1 MVVAAAPEP
10 PPAPPVAPPPVVRDP
25 FPSAAGA
32 DLEPLPP
39 PDDDLWDRIRKG
51 FAIPDLDPDDKNV
64 EKWEQWYAARPDYV
78 ARMVERSRRYL
89 YHIVAEVESRGM
101 PAEIALLPM
110 IESAFNPVALSTAR
124 AAGIWQFIPSTG
136 KHYGLKQDFWMDS
149 RRDVLSA
156 TEGALNYLDKLH
168 GDFGDWQLALAAY
181 NWGEGNVARAIE
193 RNRKAGK
200 PAGYAD
206 LRMPDET
213 RNYLPKLQAVK
224 NIVADPAKYGLQLE
238 DIPDAPYFAVVTINR
253 RIDVKKAA
261 ELAEIPQEEFQ
272 YLNAHHNRPVI
283 AGADQHS
290 ILLPIDKA
298 ELFAAKL
305 ELTDQ
310 PLVSW
315 QAYRLKP
322 GETLPMVAVKFGL
335 SVETL
340 RAVNGIGPRGKP
352 SAGHTV
358 LVPAQRPAEAD
369 ASLTTAVFTTV
380 PQGRTFYYRVRRG
393 DTLAGV
399 AVRYDV
405 TVDDLRRWNGL
416 SATTTLAA
424 GQPLRVTSD
433 LAPVASK
440 ARRGATRQGKT
451 PAGKAKSVPVSARA
465 PSPDRGTKRAA
476 AKPPAK
482 AAAASPAGAASKP
495 AAKAAATPSG
505 SPRLGTAVT
514 GGVR

>member
-1 MVVAAAPEP
+1 MVAAAPEP
-10 PPAPPVAPPPVVRDP
+10 PPPEPVAPAVVAPDP

-39 PDDDLWDRIRKG
+39 PADDLWDRIRKG
-51 FAIPDLDPDDKNV
+51 FAIPDLPADDRYV

-101 PAEIALLPM
+101 PTEIALLPM

-124 AAGIWQFIPSTG
+124 AAGIWQFMPATG

-156 TEGALNYLDKLH
+156 TEGALTYLDKLH
-168 GDFGDWQLALAAY
+168 GDFNDWQLALAAY
-181 NWGEGNVARAIE
+181 NWGEGNVGRAIE
-193 RNRKAGK
+193 RNRKAGQ
-200 PAGYAD
+200 PAGYGD
-206 LRMPDET
+206 LKMPDET

-224 NIVADPAKYGLQLE
+224 NIVADPAKYGLLLE
-238 DIPDAPYFAVVTINR
+238 DIPDAPYFTVVTISR
-253 RIDVKKAA
+253 KIDVKKAA
-261 ELAEIPQEEFQ
+261 ELADVPLEEFQ
-272 YLNAHHNRPVI
+272 YLNPHHNRPVI
-283 AGADQHS
+283 AGAAQQS

-340 RAVNGIGPRGKP
+340 RAVNGIGPRWRP
-352 SAGHTV
+352 QAGHTV
-358 LVPAQRPAEAD
+358 LVPSQRPLEAD
-369 ASLTTAVFTTV
+369 ASLTAAVFTTV
-380 PQGRTFYYRVRRG
+380 PQGRTFYYRVKRG

-399 AVRYDV
+399 AARYGV
-405 TVDDLRRWNGL
+405 TVDQLRGWNGL
-416 SATTTLAA
+416 GATTALVP
-424 GQPLRVTSD
+424 GHPLRVTSD
-433 LAPVASK
+433 VAPAASK
-440 ARRGATRQGKT
+440 ARRGATRQPKA
-451 PAGKAKSVPVSARA
+451 PAGKAKAVPASASKAASSGSRA
-465 PSPDRGTKRAA
+465 D
-476 AKPPAK
+476 KPP
-482 AAAASPAGAASKP
+482 SKP
-495 AAKAAATPSG
+495 ATKPARAAVKSTAT
-505 SPRLGTAVT
+505 SPPRSAASVT
-514 GGVR
+514 TGPR